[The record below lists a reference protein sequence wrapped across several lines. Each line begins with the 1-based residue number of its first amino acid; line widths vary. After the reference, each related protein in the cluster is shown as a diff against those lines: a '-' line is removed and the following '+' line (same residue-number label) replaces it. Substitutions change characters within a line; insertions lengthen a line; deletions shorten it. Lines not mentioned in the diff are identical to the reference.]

1 MVMTTMNGG
10 DDPDDS
16 IAAAAA
22 VIAVSFDG
30 TWIVVK
36 LPVLRFFPS

>member
-1 MVMTTMNGG
+1 MTTMNGG

-16 IAAAAA
+16 IAAAA

>member
-1 MVMTTMNGG
+1 MTTMNGG

-16 IAAAAA
+16 IAAAAAA